1 MKEVRKFEF
10 PAILLLFLETFAT
23 LRSSYL
29 HDGLSFFDN
38 FFAFHL
44 ISTSSFRIVH
54 FLCCRKKMKICL
66 KHCDII
72 FPPKT
77 VKIKTKQKSYD
88 SLEWKVLSLCKFS
101 ALSGRTPKSC
111 SKVPLSAFC
120 WPGVL
125 ALRTF
130 SCSPAKLT
138 NQLKRVI
145 FQRWFSNLNAFR
157 NKFCSSL

>member
-29 HDGLSFFDN
+29 HDGLSFFDI

-77 VKIKTKQKSYD
+77 VKIILKKNKNHTILWNEKFYHCANFQLYRV
-88 SLEWKVLSLCKFS
+88 EHPKVVSRFRFLPS
-101 ALSGRTPKSC
+101 AG
-111 SKVPLSAFC
+111 
-120 WPGVL
+120 
-125 ALRTF
+125 
-130 SCSPAKLT
+130 PA
-138 NQLKRVI
+138 
-145 FQRWFSNLNAFR
+145 
-157 NKFCSSL
+157 

>member
-54 FLCCRKKMKICL
+54 FLCCTKKMKICL

-72 FPPKT
+72 FPPKA
-77 VKIKTKQKSYD
+77 VKIKKTHKNHTI
-88 SLEWKVLSLCKFS
+88 LWNEKFYHRAKL